1 VPSARATA
9 ALVAGGSISAELRSA
24 IQKREVKMWSA
35 VFVERWPF
43 WVGGLAIGL
52 FVLAFLIGTRNLL
65 GVSTGFADACAATFD
80 PKVRRSWRLPF
91 IAGIVAGGVLASLL
105 AGGSAPTVAMGL
117 FDERVTSDLG
127 LKALVFTMGGVLLGF
142 GSRLANGCTSGH
154 GIVGTALLAKSSWIA
169 AGVFVVTGVLVTHVL
184 LGGGP

>member
-1 VPSARATA
+1 
-9 ALVAGGSISAELRSA
+9 
-24 IQKREVKMWSA
+24 MWSA

-43 WVGGLAIGL
+43 WLGGLAIGV

-65 GVSTGFADACAATFD
+65 GVSTGFADACAAPFD

-91 IAGIVAGGVLASLL
+91 IVGIVAGGFLASFC
-105 AGGSAPTVAMGL
+105 AGGSAPTVSMGM
-117 FDERVTSDLG
+117 FTQRVTDDL
-127 LKALVFTMGGVLLGF
+127 ALSAFAFTFGGVLLGF

-169 AGVFVVTGVLVTHVL
+169 TGVFMLTGVLVTHL
-184 LGGGP
+184 LFGGAP